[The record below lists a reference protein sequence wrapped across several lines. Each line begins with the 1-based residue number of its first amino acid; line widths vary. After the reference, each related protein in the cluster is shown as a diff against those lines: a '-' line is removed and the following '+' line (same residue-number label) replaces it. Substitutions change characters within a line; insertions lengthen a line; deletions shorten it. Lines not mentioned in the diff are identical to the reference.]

1 MAPQELQQTTTT
13 VLGISGM
20 TCGACSA
27 SITEA
32 LESKPGVISASIS
45 LVTEQGSIVHDS
57 TISREELIEAIED
70 CGFDVVEI
78 ETVDTEAELEV
89 LSKSKDIEYWKSIFI
104 QSVLFGL
111 PVLFLNHTRNFAIW
125 KNTMIFPGLYL
136 LSLLELGLATYI
148 QLKLGKPFLK
158 KFSSF
163 LTTGFKN
170 ATMDVLVAISTSISY
185 IFSVTSILVS
195 VIYGTESGP
204 PTVLFDTLVMIISFV
219 AFGKF
224 LENKAKGATS
234 TALSSLLSLTPPTC
248 TVISD
253 VPLYEEF
260 MQQQKNSNSKSQVAL
275 QDFATKVVNTD
286 MLKPSDYSIVYPGGR
301 IPADGEIVY
310 GETEIDESLLTGEP
324 LPVYKTVNDRVIG
337 GSINGPFLIH
347 IKITHTGKDSQLQ
360 QIINLVKDTQVTKA
374 PVQRFSDYVAARFVP
389 TVLLLALFTFITWM
403 VLCFTIHTEQL
414 PKIFRNEVNG
424 RFFVCLKLAISV
436 VVVACPCA
444 LGLAAPTAVMVG
456 TGVGALHGVLIKG
469 ADILE
474 KATSIN
480 VILFDKTG
488 TLTTGEMSLVNFKSM
503 SKLSDSDWW
512 KLVGSVECNSEHPI
526 GVALTKLAK
535 EKLGLGFDDDHFD
548 TTILEVNVLV
558 GLGIQ
563 ASVTLIGGKKY
574 NIYIGNDKLMSEK
587 LPGILNAFDDKANSQ
602 NTVSHIII
610 NGEYAGFI
618 ELTDTVKPMSRE
630 VVNYLRNDG
639 YIVGMVTGD
648 NYGAAMKIAEEVGIS
663 PENVFYEVSPI
674 HKDKVITDL
683 KETLGDSVCVAF
695 VGDGINDAPALAK
708 AEIGMAISSGTD
720 IAIESADIVLISG
733 SSRGSDLRGVVNSL
747 KLSNAT
753 FSRIKMNFIWAMV
766 YNLLMLPFAM
776 GCFLPLNII
785 LPPIAAGAA
794 MMFSSLSVVFS
805 SLLLKRWTPPRLEAK
820 ESFIIDLETGNLNDS
835 GFSLKNGTLEEFNKV
850 KRRTTVN
857 FGSLLAKITSRRS
870 GGRSLNGNNS
880 QSYELVSNRVS

>member
-1 MAPQELQQTTTT
+1 MPSQQLQTTTT

-57 TISREELIEAIED
+57 SISRKELVETIED

-104 QSVLFGL
+104 QSIIFGL
-111 PVLFLNHTRNFAIW
+111 PVLFMNHTKNFAIW
-125 KNTMIFPGLYL
+125 KKTMIFPGLYL
-136 LSLLELGLATYI
+136 LSLLELALATYI
-148 QLKLGKPFLK
+148 QLKLAKPFLK

-163 LTTGFKN
+163 LRTGFKN

-185 IFSVTSILVS
+185 LFSFTSILVS
-195 VIYGTESGP
+195 IIYGTESGP
-204 PTVLFDTLVMIISFV
+204 PAVLFDTLVMIISFV

-248 TVISD
+248 TIISD
-253 VPLYEEF
+253 VPQYEEF
-260 MQQQKNSNSKSQVAL
+260 MQQQKLNSKTQAAL
-275 QDFATKVVNTD
+275 QDFATKTVSTD
-286 MLKPSDYSIVYPGGR
+286 LLKPNDYSIVYPGGR

-347 IKITHTGKDSQLQ
+347 IKVTHTGKDSQLQ

-374 PVQRFSDYVAARFVP
+374 PVQRFSDFVAARFVP
-389 TVLLLALFTFITWM
+389 CVLLLALFTFIAWM
-403 VLCFTIHTEQL
+403 VACFTMHTEEL
-414 PKIFRNEVNG
+414 PKIFREEVNG
-424 RFFVCLKLAISV
+424 KFFVCLKLAISV

-456 TGVGALHGVLIKG
+456 TGVGALHGILIKG

-488 TLTTGEMSLVNFKSM
+488 TLTTGEMSLVNYKSL
-503 SKLSDSDWW
+503 SKISDADWW
-512 KLVGSVECNSEHPI
+512 KLIGSVECNSEHPI

-535 EKLGLGFDDDHFD
+535 QKLGLGFDDDHFD
-548 TTILEVNVLV
+548 TIIDEVNVLV
-558 GLGIQ
+558 GMGIQ
-563 ASVTLIGGKKY
+563 ASITLNGGKTY
-574 NIYIGNDKLMSEK
+574 NISVGNEKLMSEK
-587 LPGILNAFDDKANSQ
+587 LPEMLNDFDEKSNSQ
-602 NTVSHIII
+602 NTVSYVII
-610 NGEYAGFI
+610 NGEYAGYI
-618 ELTDTVKPMSRE
+618 ELTDTVKPLSRE
-630 VVNYLRNDG
+630 VVSYLKNDG

-648 NYGAAMKIAEEVGIS
+648 NYGAAMKISQEVGIS

-683 KETLGDSVCVAF
+683 KENLGDGVCVAF

-708 AEIGMAISSGTD
+708 ADIGIAISSGTD

-733 SSRGSDLRGVVNSL
+733 SSRGADLKGIVNAL

-753 FSRIKMNFIWAMV
+753 FSRIKLNFIWAMV
-766 YNLLMLPFAM
+766 YNILMLPFAM
-776 GCFLPLNII
+776 GCFLPLNIM

-805 SLLLKRWTPPRLEAK
+805 SLLLKRWSPPKLEAK
-820 ESFIIDLETGNLNDS
+820 ESFSIDLETGNLGDS
-835 GFSLKNGTLEEFNKV
+835 VFSLKNGTLKEFNDV
-850 KRRTTVN
+850 KRKATVN
-857 FGSLLAKITSRRS
+857 FGSLFAKMTSRRS
-870 GGRSLNGNNS
+870 GSRGSNGNNN

>member
-1 MAPQELQQTTTT
+1 MPSQQSQTTTT

-45 LVTEQGSIVHDS
+45 LVTERGSIVHDS
-57 TISREELIEAIED
+57 SISRKELVETIED

-104 QSVLFGL
+104 QSIIFGL
-111 PVLFLNHTRNFAIW
+111 PVLFMNHTKNFAIW
-125 KNTMIFPGLYL
+125 KKTMIFPGLYL
-136 LSLLELGLATYI
+136 SSLLELALATYI
-148 QLKLGKPFLK
+148 QLKLAKPFLK

-163 LTTGFKN
+163 LRTGFKN

-185 IFSVTSILVS
+185 LFSFTSILVS
-195 VIYGTESGP
+195 IIYGTESGP
-204 PTVLFDTLVMIISFV
+204 PAVLFDTLVMIISFV

-248 TVISD
+248 TIISD
-253 VPLYEEF
+253 VPQYEEF
-260 MQQQKNSNSKSQVAL
+260 MQQQKLNSKTQAAL
-275 QDFATKVVNTD
+275 QDFATKTVSTD
-286 MLKPSDYSIVYPGGR
+286 LLKPNDYSIVYPGGR

-347 IKITHTGKDSQLQ
+347 IKVTHTGKDSQLQ

-374 PVQRFSDYVAARFVP
+374 PVQRFSDFVAARFVP
-389 TVLLLALFTFITWM
+389 CVLLLALFTFIAWM
-403 VLCFTIHTEQL
+403 VACFTMHTEEL
-414 PKIFRNEVNG
+414 PKIFREEVNG
-424 RFFVCLKLAISV
+424 KFFVCLKLAISV

-456 TGVGALHGVLIKG
+456 TGVGALHGILIKG

-488 TLTTGEMSLVNFKSM
+488 TLTTGEMSLVNYKSL
-503 SKLSDSDWW
+503 SKLSDADWW
-512 KLVGSVECNSEHPI
+512 KLIGSVECNSEHPI

-535 EKLGLGFDDDHFD
+535 QKLGLGFDDDHFD
-548 TTILEVNVLV
+548 TIIDEVNVLV
-558 GLGIQ
+558 GMGIQ
-563 ASVTLIGGKKY
+563 ASITLNGGKTY
-574 NIYIGNDKLMSEK
+574 NIFVGNEKLMSEK
-587 LPGILNAFDDKANSQ
+587 LPEMLNDFDEKSNSQ
-602 NTVSHIII
+602 NTVSYVII
-610 NGEYAGFI
+610 NGEYAGYI
-618 ELTDTVKPMSRE
+618 ELTDTVKPLSRE
-630 VVNYLRNDG
+630 VVSYLKNDG

-648 NYGAAMKIAEEVGIS
+648 NYGAAMKISQEVGIS

-683 KETLGDSVCVAF
+683 KENLGDGVCVAF

-708 AEIGMAISSGTD
+708 ADIGIAISSGTD

-733 SSRGSDLRGVVNSL
+733 SSRGADLKGIVNAL

-753 FSRIKMNFIWAMV
+753 FSRIKLNFIWAMV
-766 YNLLMLPFAM
+766 YNILMLPFAM
-776 GCFLPLNII
+776 GCFLPLNIM

-805 SLLLKRWTPPRLEAK
+805 SLLLKRWSPPKLEAK
-820 ESFIIDLETGNLNDS
+820 ESFSIDLETGNLGDS
-835 GFSLKNGTLEEFNKV
+835 VFSLKNGTLKEFNDV
-850 KRRTTVN
+850 KRKATVN
-857 FGSLLAKITSRRS
+857 FGSLFAKMTSRRS
-870 GGRSLNGNNS
+870 GGRGSNGNNN

>member
-1 MAPQELQQTTTT
+1 MPSQQLQTTTT

-45 LVTEQGSIVHDS
+45 LVTERGSIVHDS
-57 TISREELIEAIED
+57 SISRKELVETIED

-104 QSVLFGL
+104 QSIIFGL
-111 PVLFLNHTRNFAIW
+111 PVLFMNHTKNFAIW
-125 KNTMIFPGLYL
+125 KKTMIFPGLYL
-136 LSLLELGLATYI
+136 LSLLELALATYI
-148 QLKLGKPFLK
+148 QLKLAKPFLK

-163 LTTGFKN
+163 LRTGFKN

-185 IFSVTSILVS
+185 LFSFTSILVS
-195 VIYGTESGP
+195 IIYGTESGP
-204 PTVLFDTLVMIISFV
+204 PAVLFDTLVMIISFV

-248 TVISD
+248 TIISD
-253 VPLYEEF
+253 VPQYEEF
-260 MQQQKNSNSKSQVAL
+260 MQQQKLNSKTQAAL
-275 QDFATKVVNTD
+275 QDFATKTVSTD
-286 MLKPSDYSIVYPGGR
+286 LLKPNDYSIVYPGGR

-347 IKITHTGKDSQLQ
+347 IKVTHTGKDSQLQ

-374 PVQRFSDYVAARFVP
+374 PVQRFSDFVAARFVP
-389 TVLLLALFTFITWM
+389 CVLLLALFTFIAWM
-403 VLCFTIHTEQL
+403 VACFTMHTEEL
-414 PKIFRNEVNG
+414 PKIFREEVNG
-424 RFFVCLKLAISV
+424 KFFVCLKLAISV

-456 TGVGALHGVLIKG
+456 TGVGALHGILIKG

-488 TLTTGEMSLVNFKSM
+488 TLTTGEMSLVNYKSL
-503 SKLSDSDWW
+503 SKLSDADWW
-512 KLVGSVECNSEHPI
+512 KLIGSVECNSEHPI

-535 EKLGLGFDDDHFD
+535 QKLGLGFDDDHFD
-548 TTILEVNVLV
+548 TIIDEVNVLV
-558 GLGIQ
+558 GMGIQ
-563 ASVTLIGGKKY
+563 ASITLNGGKTY
-574 NIYIGNDKLMSEK
+574 NIFVGNEKLMSEK
-587 LPGILNAFDDKANSQ
+587 LPEMLNDFDEKSNSQ
-602 NTVSHIII
+602 NTVSYVII
-610 NGEYAGFI
+610 NGEYAGYI
-618 ELTDTVKPMSRE
+618 ELTDTVKPLSRE
-630 VVNYLRNDG
+630 VVSYLKNDG

-648 NYGAAMKIAEEVGIS
+648 NYGAAMKISQEVGIS

-683 KETLGDSVCVAF
+683 KENLGDGVCVAF

-708 AEIGMAISSGTD
+708 ADIGIAISSGTD

-733 SSRGSDLRGVVNSL
+733 SSRGADLKGIVNAL

-753 FSRIKMNFIWAMV
+753 FSRIKLNFIWAMV
-766 YNLLMLPFAM
+766 YNILMLPFAM
-776 GCFLPLNII
+776 GCFLPLNIM

-805 SLLLKRWTPPRLEAK
+805 SLLLKRWSPPKLEAK
-820 ESFIIDLETGNLNDS
+820 ESFSIDLETGNLGDS
-835 GFSLKNGTLEEFNKV
+835 VFSLKNGTLKEFNDV
-850 KRRTTVN
+850 KRKATVN
-857 FGSLLAKITSRRS
+857 FGSLFAKMTSRRS
-870 GGRSLNGNNS
+870 GGRGSNGNNN

>member
-1 MAPQELQQTTTT
+1 MPSQQLQTTTT

-57 TISREELIEAIED
+57 SISRKELVETIED

-104 QSVLFGL
+104 QSIIFGL
-111 PVLFLNHTRNFAIW
+111 PVLFMNHTKNFAIW
-125 KNTMIFPGLYL
+125 KKTMIFPGLYL
-136 LSLLELGLATYI
+136 LSLLELALATYI
-148 QLKLGKPFLK
+148 QLKLAKPFLK

-163 LTTGFKN
+163 LRTGFKN

-185 IFSVTSILVS
+185 LFSFTSILVS
-195 VIYGTESGP
+195 IIYGTESGP
-204 PTVLFDTLVMIISFV
+204 PAVLFDTLVMIISFV

-248 TVISD
+248 TIISD
-253 VPLYEEF
+253 VPQYEEF
-260 MQQQKNSNSKSQVAL
+260 MQQQKLNSKTQAAL
-275 QDFATKVVNTD
+275 QDFATKTVSTD
-286 MLKPSDYSIVYPGGR
+286 LLKPNDYSIVYPGGR

-347 IKITHTGKDSQLQ
+347 IKVTHTGKDSQLQ

-374 PVQRFSDYVAARFVP
+374 PVQRFSDFVAARFVP
-389 TVLLLALFTFITWM
+389 CVLLLALFTFIAWM
-403 VLCFTIHTEQL
+403 VACFTMHTEEL
-414 PKIFRNEVNG
+414 PKIFREEVNG
-424 RFFVCLKLAISV
+424 KFFVCLKLAISV

-456 TGVGALHGVLIKG
+456 TGVGALHGILIKG

-488 TLTTGEMSLVNFKSM
+488 TLTTGEMSLVNYKSL
-503 SKLSDSDWW
+503 SKISDADWW
-512 KLVGSVECNSEHPI
+512 KLIGSVECNSEHPI

-535 EKLGLGFDDDHFD
+535 QKLGLGFDDDHFD
-548 TTILEVNVLV
+548 TIIDEVNVLV
-558 GLGIQ
+558 GMGIQ
-563 ASVTLIGGKKY
+563 ASITLNGGKTY
-574 NIYIGNDKLMSEK
+574 NIFVGNEKLMSEK
-587 LPGILNAFDDKANSQ
+587 LPEMLNDFDEKSNSQ
-602 NTVSHIII
+602 NTVSYVII
-610 NGEYAGFI
+610 NGEYAGYI
-618 ELTDTVKPMSRE
+618 ELTDTVKPLSRE
-630 VVNYLRNDG
+630 VVSYLKNDG

-648 NYGAAMKIAEEVGIS
+648 NYGAAMKISQEVGIS

-683 KETLGDSVCVAF
+683 KENLGDGVCVAF

-708 AEIGMAISSGTD
+708 ADIGIAISSGTD
-720 IAIESADIVLISG
+720 IVIESADIVLISG
-733 SSRGSDLRGVVNSL
+733 SSRGADLKGIVNAL

-753 FSRIKMNFIWAMV
+753 FSRIKLNFIWAMV
-766 YNLLMLPFAM
+766 YNILMLPFAM
-776 GCFLPLNII
+776 GCFLPLNIM

-805 SLLLKRWTPPRLEAK
+805 SLLLKRWSPPKLEAK
-820 ESFIIDLETGNLNDS
+820 ESFSIDLETGNLGDS
-835 GFSLKNGTLEEFNKV
+835 VFSLKNGTLKEFNDV
-850 KRRTTVN
+850 KRKATVN
-857 FGSLLAKITSRRS
+857 FGSLFAKMTSRRS
-870 GGRSLNGNNS
+870 GSRGSNGNNN

>member
-1 MAPQELQQTTTT
+1 MPSQQLQTTTT

-45 LVTEQGSIVHDS
+45 LVTERGSIVHDS
-57 TISREELIEAIED
+57 SISRKELVETIED

-104 QSVLFGL
+104 QSIIFGL
-111 PVLFLNHTRNFAIW
+111 PVLFMNHTKNFAIW
-125 KNTMIFPGLYL
+125 KKTMIFPGLYL
-136 LSLLELGLATYI
+136 LSLLELALATYI
-148 QLKLGKPFLK
+148 QLKLAKPFLK

-163 LTTGFKN
+163 LRTGFKN

-185 IFSVTSILVS
+185 LFSFTSILVS
-195 VIYGTESGP
+195 IIYGTESGP
-204 PTVLFDTLVMIISFV
+204 PAVLFDTLVMIISFV

-248 TVISD
+248 TIISD
-253 VPLYEEF
+253 VPQYEEF
-260 MQQQKNSNSKSQVAL
+260 MQQQKLNSKTQAAL
-275 QDFATKVVNTD
+275 QDFATKTVSTD
-286 MLKPSDYSIVYPGGR
+286 LLKPNDYSIVYPGGR

-347 IKITHTGKDSQLQ
+347 IKVTHTGKDSQLQ

-374 PVQRFSDYVAARFVP
+374 PVQRFSDFVAARFVP
-389 TVLLLALFTFITWM
+389 CVLLLALFTFIAWM
-403 VLCFTIHTEQL
+403 VACFTMHTEEL
-414 PKIFRNEVNG
+414 PKIFREEVNG
-424 RFFVCLKLAISV
+424 KFFVCLKLAISV

-456 TGVGALHGVLIKG
+456 TGVGALHGILIKG

-488 TLTTGEMSLVNFKSM
+488 TLTTGEMSLVNYKSL
-503 SKLSDSDWW
+503 SKISDADWW
-512 KLVGSVECNSEHPI
+512 KLIGSVECNSEHPI

-535 EKLGLGFDDDHFD
+535 QKLGLGFDDDHFD
-548 TTILEVNVLV
+548 TIIDEVNVLV
-558 GLGIQ
+558 GMGIQ
-563 ASVTLIGGKKY
+563 ASITLNGGKTY
-574 NIYIGNDKLMSEK
+574 NIFVGNEKLMSEK
-587 LPGILNAFDDKANSQ
+587 LPEMLNDFDEKSNSQ
-602 NTVSHIII
+602 NTVSYVII
-610 NGEYAGFI
+610 NGEYAGYI
-618 ELTDTVKPMSRE
+618 ELTDTVKPLSRE
-630 VVNYLRNDG
+630 VVSYLKNDG

-648 NYGAAMKIAEEVGIS
+648 NYGAAMKISQEVGIS

-683 KETLGDSVCVAF
+683 KENLGDGVCVAF

-708 AEIGMAISSGTD
+708 ADIGIAISSGTD

-733 SSRGSDLRGVVNSL
+733 SSRGADLKGIVNAL

-753 FSRIKMNFIWAMV
+753 FSRIKLNFIWAMV
-766 YNLLMLPFAM
+766 YNILMLPFAM
-776 GCFLPLNII
+776 GCFLPLNIM

-805 SLLLKRWTPPRLEAK
+805 SLLLKRWSPPKLEAK
-820 ESFIIDLETGNLNDS
+820 ESFSIDLETGNLGDS
-835 GFSLKNGTLEEFNKV
+835 VFSLKNGTLKEFNDV
-850 KRRTTVN
+850 KRKATVN
-857 FGSLLAKITSRRS
+857 FGSLFAKMTSRRS
-870 GGRSLNGNNS
+870 GGRGSNGNNN

>member
-1 MAPQELQQTTTT
+1 MPSQQLQTTTT

-57 TISREELIEAIED
+57 SISRKELVETIED

-78 ETVDTEAELEV
+78 ETVDTETELEV

-104 QSVLFGL
+104 QSIIFGL
-111 PVLFLNHTRNFAIW
+111 PVLFMNHTKNFAIW
-125 KNTMIFPGLYL
+125 KKTMIFPGLYL
-136 LSLLELGLATYI
+136 LSLLELALATYI
-148 QLKLGKPFLK
+148 QLKLAKPFLK

-163 LTTGFKN
+163 LRTGFKN

-185 IFSVTSILVS
+185 LFSFTSILVS
-195 VIYGTESGP
+195 IIYGTESGSP
-204 PTVLFDTLVMIISFV
+204 AVLFDTLVMIISFV

-248 TVISD
+248 TIISD
-253 VPLYEEF
+253 VPQYEEF
-260 MQQQKNSNSKSQVAL
+260 MQQQKLNSKTQAAL
-275 QDFATKVVNTD
+275 QDFATKTVSTD
-286 MLKPSDYSIVYPGGR
+286 LLKPNDYSIVYPGGR

-347 IKITHTGKDSQLQ
+347 IKVTHTGKDSQLQ

-374 PVQRFSDYVAARFVP
+374 PVQRFSDFVAARFVP
-389 TVLLLALFTFITWM
+389 CVLLLALFTFIAWM
-403 VLCFTIHTEQL
+403 VACFTMHTEEL
-414 PKIFRNEVNG
+414 PKIFREEVNG
-424 RFFVCLKLAISV
+424 KFFVCLKLAISV

-456 TGVGALHGVLIKG
+456 TGVGALHGILIKG

-488 TLTTGEMSLVNFKSM
+488 TLTTGEMSLVNYKSL
-503 SKLSDSDWW
+503 SKLSDADWW
-512 KLVGSVECNSEHPI
+512 KLIGSVECNSEHPI

-535 EKLGLGFDDDHFD
+535 QKLGLGFDDDHFD
-548 TTILEVNVLV
+548 TIIDEVNVLV
-558 GLGIQ
+558 GMGIQ
-563 ASVTLIGGKKY
+563 ASITLNGGKTY
-574 NIYIGNDKLMSEK
+574 NISVGNEKLMSEK
-587 LPGILNAFDDKANSQ
+587 LPEMLNDFDEKSNSQ
-602 NTVSHIII
+602 NTVSYVII
-610 NGEYAGFI
+610 NGEYAGYI
-618 ELTDTVKPMSRE
+618 ELTDTVKPLSRE
-630 VVNYLRNDG
+630 VVSYLKNDG

-648 NYGAAMKIAEEVGIS
+648 NYGAAMKISQEVGIS

-683 KETLGDSVCVAF
+683 KENLGDGVCVAF

-708 AEIGMAISSGTD
+708 ADIGIAISSGTD

-733 SSRGSDLRGVVNSL
+733 SSRGADLKGIVNAL

-753 FSRIKMNFIWAMV
+753 FSRIKLNFIWAMV
-766 YNLLMLPFAM
+766 YNILMLPFAM
-776 GCFLPLNII
+776 GCFLPLNIM

-805 SLLLKRWTPPRLEAK
+805 SLLLKRWSLPKLEAK
-820 ESFIIDLETGNLNDS
+820 ESFSIDLETGNLGDS
-835 GFSLKNGTLEEFNKV
+835 VFSLKNGTLKEFNDV
-850 KRRTTVN
+850 KRKATVN
-857 FGSLLAKITSRRS
+857 FGSLFAKMTSRRS
-870 GGRSLNGNNS
+870 GSRGSNGNNN

>member
-1 MAPQELQQTTTT
+1 MPSQQLQTTTT

-57 TISREELIEAIED
+57 SISRKELVETIED

-104 QSVLFGL
+104 QSIIFGL
-111 PVLFLNHTRNFAIW
+111 PVLFMNHTKNFAIW
-125 KNTMIFPGLYL
+125 KKTMIFPGLYL
-136 LSLLELGLATYI
+136 LSLLELALATYI
-148 QLKLGKPFLK
+148 QLKLAKPFLK

-163 LTTGFKN
+163 LRTGFKN

-185 IFSVTSILVS
+185 LFSFTSILVS
-195 VIYGTESGP
+195 IIYGTESGP
-204 PTVLFDTLVMIISFV
+204 PAVLFDTLVMIISFV

-248 TVISD
+248 TIISD
-253 VPLYEEF
+253 VPQYEEF
-260 MQQQKNSNSKSQVAL
+260 MQQQKLNSKTQAAL
-275 QDFATKVVNTD
+275 QDFATKTVSTD
-286 MLKPSDYSIVYPGGR
+286 LLKPNDYSIVYPGGR

-347 IKITHTGKDSQLQ
+347 IKVTHTGKDSQLQ

-374 PVQRFSDYVAARFVP
+374 PVQRFSDFVAARFVP
-389 TVLLLALFTFITWM
+389 CVLLLALFTFIAWM
-403 VLCFTIHTEQL
+403 VACFTMHTEEL
-414 PKIFRNEVNG
+414 PKIFREEVNG
-424 RFFVCLKLAISV
+424 KFFVCLKLAISV

-456 TGVGALHGVLIKG
+456 TGVGALHGILIKG

-488 TLTTGEMSLVNFKSM
+488 TLTTGEMSLVNYKSL
-503 SKLSDSDWW
+503 SKLSDADWW
-512 KLVGSVECNSEHPI
+512 KLIGSVECNSEHPI

-535 EKLGLGFDDDHFD
+535 QKLGLGFDDDHFD
-548 TTILEVNVLV
+548 TIIDEVNVLV
-558 GLGIQ
+558 GMGIQ
-563 ASVTLIGGKKY
+563 ASITLNGGKTY
-574 NIYIGNDKLMSEK
+574 NISVGNEKLMSEK
-587 LPGILNAFDDKANSQ
+587 LPEMLNDFDEKSNSQ
-602 NTVSHIII
+602 NTVSYVII
-610 NGEYAGFI
+610 NGEYAGYI
-618 ELTDTVKPMSRE
+618 ELTDTVKPLSRE
-630 VVNYLRNDG
+630 VVSYLKNDG

-648 NYGAAMKIAEEVGIS
+648 NYGAAMKISQEVGIS

-683 KETLGDSVCVAF
+683 KENLGDGVCVAF

-708 AEIGMAISSGTD
+708 ADIGIAISSGTD

-733 SSRGSDLRGVVNSL
+733 SSRGADLKGIVNAL

-753 FSRIKMNFIWAMV
+753 FSRIKLNFIWAMV
-766 YNLLMLPFAM
+766 YNILMLPFAM
-776 GCFLPLNII
+776 GCFLPLNIM

-805 SLLLKRWTPPRLEAK
+805 SLLLKRWSPPKLEAK
-820 ESFIIDLETGNLNDS
+820 ESFSIDLETGNLGDS
-835 GFSLKNGTLEEFNKV
+835 VFSLKNGTLKEFNDV
-850 KRRTTVN
+850 KRKATVN
-857 FGSLLAKITSRRS
+857 FGSLFAKMTSRRS
-870 GGRSLNGNNS
+870 GGRGSNGNNN

>member
-1 MAPQELQQTTTT
+1 MPSQQLQTTTT

-57 TISREELIEAIED
+57 SISRKELVETIED

-104 QSVLFGL
+104 QSIIFGL
-111 PVLFLNHTRNFAIW
+111 PVLFMNHTKNFAIW
-125 KNTMIFPGLYL
+125 KKTMIFPGLYL
-136 LSLLELGLATYI
+136 LSLLELALATYI
-148 QLKLGKPFLK
+148 QLKLAKPFLK

-163 LTTGFKN
+163 LRTGFKN

-185 IFSVTSILVS
+185 LFSFTSILVS
-195 VIYGTESGP
+195 IIYGTESGP
-204 PTVLFDTLVMIISFV
+204 PAVLFDTLVMIISFV

-248 TVISD
+248 TIISD
-253 VPLYEEF
+253 VPQYEEF
-260 MQQQKNSNSKSQVAL
+260 MQQQKLNSKTQAAL
-275 QDFATKVVNTD
+275 QDFATKTVSTD
-286 MLKPSDYSIVYPGGR
+286 LLKPNDYSIVYPGGR

-347 IKITHTGKDSQLQ
+347 IKVTHTGKDSQLQ

-374 PVQRFSDYVAARFVP
+374 PVQRFSDFVAARFVP
-389 TVLLLALFTFITWM
+389 CVLLLALFTFIAWM
-403 VLCFTIHTEQL
+403 VACFTMHTEEL
-414 PKIFRNEVNG
+414 PKIFREEVNG
-424 RFFVCLKLAISV
+424 KFFVCLKLAISV

-456 TGVGALHGVLIKG
+456 TGVGALHGILIKG

-488 TLTTGEMSLVNFKSM
+488 TLTTGEMSLVNYKSL
-503 SKLSDSDWW
+503 SKISDADWW
-512 KLVGSVECNSEHPI
+512 KLIGSVECNSEHPI

-535 EKLGLGFDDDHFD
+535 QKLGLGFDDDHFD
-548 TTILEVNVLV
+548 TIIDEVNVLV
-558 GLGIQ
+558 GMGIQ
-563 ASVTLIGGKKY
+563 ASITLNGGKTY
-574 NIYIGNDKLMSEK
+574 NIFVGNEKLMSEK
-587 LPGILNAFDDKANSQ
+587 LPEMLNDFDEKSNSQ
-602 NTVSHIII
+602 NTVSYVII
-610 NGEYAGFI
+610 NGEYAGYI
-618 ELTDTVKPMSRE
+618 ELTDTVKPLSRE
-630 VVNYLRNDG
+630 VVSYLKNDG

-648 NYGAAMKIAEEVGIS
+648 NYGAAMKISQEVGIS

-683 KETLGDSVCVAF
+683 KENLGDGVCVAF

-708 AEIGMAISSGTD
+708 ADIGIAISSGTD

-733 SSRGSDLRGVVNSL
+733 SSRGADLKGIVNAL

-753 FSRIKMNFIWAMV
+753 FSRIKLNFIWAMV
-766 YNLLMLPFAM
+766 YNILMLPFAM
-776 GCFLPLNII
+776 GCFLPLNIM

-805 SLLLKRWTPPRLEAK
+805 SLLLKRWSLPKLEAK
-820 ESFIIDLETGNLNDS
+820 ESFSIDLETGNLGDS
-835 GFSLKNGTLEEFNKV
+835 VFSLKNGTLKEFNDV
-850 KRRTTVN
+850 KRKATVN
-857 FGSLLAKITSRRS
+857 FGSLFAKMTSRRS
-870 GGRSLNGNNS
+870 GSRGSNGNNN

>member
-1 MAPQELQQTTTT
+1 MPSQQLQTTTT

-57 TISREELIEAIED
+57 SISRKELVETIED

-104 QSVLFGL
+104 QSIIFGL
-111 PVLFLNHTRNFAIW
+111 PVLFMNHTKNFAIW
-125 KNTMIFPGLYL
+125 KKTMIFPGLYL
-136 LSLLELGLATYI
+136 LSLLELALATYI
-148 QLKLGKPFLK
+148 QLKLAKPFLK

-163 LTTGFKN
+163 LRTGFKN

-185 IFSVTSILVS
+185 LFSFTSILVS
-195 VIYGTESGP
+195 IIYGTESGP
-204 PTVLFDTLVMIISFV
+204 PAVLFDTLVMIISFV

-248 TVISD
+248 TIISD
-253 VPLYEEF
+253 VPQYEEF
-260 MQQQKNSNSKSQVAL
+260 MQQQKLNSKTQAAL
-275 QDFATKVVNTD
+275 QDFATKTVSTD
-286 MLKPSDYSIVYPGGR
+286 LLKPNDYSIVYPGGR

-347 IKITHTGKDSQLQ
+347 IKVTHTGKDSQLQ
-360 QIINLVKDTQVTKA
+360 KIINLVKDTQVTKA
-374 PVQRFSDYVAARFVP
+374 PVQRFSDFVAARFVP
-389 TVLLLALFTFITWM
+389 CVLLLALFTFIAWM
-403 VLCFTIHTEQL
+403 VACFTMHTEEL
-414 PKIFRNEVNG
+414 PKIFREEVNG
-424 RFFVCLKLAISV
+424 KFFVCLKLAISV

-456 TGVGALHGVLIKG
+456 TGVGALHGILIKG

-488 TLTTGEMSLVNFKSM
+488 TLTTGEMSLVNYKSL
-503 SKLSDSDWW
+503 SKLSDADWW
-512 KLVGSVECNSEHPI
+512 KLIGSVECNSEHPI

-535 EKLGLGFDDDHFD
+535 QKLGLGFDDDHFD
-548 TTILEVNVLV
+548 TIIDEVNVLV
-558 GLGIQ
+558 GMGIQ
-563 ASVTLIGGKKY
+563 ASITLNGGKTY
-574 NIYIGNDKLMSEK
+574 NIFVGNEKLMSEK
-587 LPGILNAFDDKANSQ
+587 LPEMLNDFDEKSNSQ
-602 NTVSHIII
+602 NTVSYVII
-610 NGEYAGFI
+610 NGEYAGYI
-618 ELTDTVKPMSRE
+618 ELTDTVKPLSRE
-630 VVNYLRNDG
+630 VVSYLKNDG

-648 NYGAAMKIAEEVGIS
+648 NYGAAMKISQEVGIS

-683 KETLGDSVCVAF
+683 KENLGDGVCVAF

-708 AEIGMAISSGTD
+708 ADIGIAISSGTD

-733 SSRGSDLRGVVNSL
+733 SSRGADLKGIVNAL

-753 FSRIKMNFIWAMV
+753 FSRIKLNFIWAMV
-766 YNLLMLPFAM
+766 YNILMLPFAM
-776 GCFLPLNII
+776 GCFLPLNIM

-805 SLLLKRWTPPRLEAK
+805 SLLLKRWSPPKLEAK
-820 ESFIIDLETGNLNDS
+820 ESFSIDLETGNLGDS
-835 GFSLKNGTLEEFNKV
+835 VFSLKNGTLKEFNDV
-850 KRRTTVN
+850 KRKATVN
-857 FGSLLAKITSRRS
+857 FGSLFAKMTSRRS
-870 GGRSLNGNNS
+870 GGRGSNGNNN

>member
-1 MAPQELQQTTTT
+1 MPSQQLQTTTT

-57 TISREELIEAIED
+57 SISRKELVETIED

-104 QSVLFGL
+104 QSIIFGL
-111 PVLFLNHTRNFAIW
+111 PVLFMNHTKNFAIW
-125 KNTMIFPGLYL
+125 KKTMIFPGLYL
-136 LSLLELGLATYI
+136 LSLLELALATYI
-148 QLKLGKPFLK
+148 QLKLAKPFLK

-163 LTTGFKN
+163 LRTGFKN

-185 IFSVTSILVS
+185 LFSFTSILVS
-195 VIYGTESGP
+195 IIYGTESGP
-204 PTVLFDTLVMIISFV
+204 PAVLFDTLVMIISFV

-248 TVISD
+248 TIISD
-253 VPLYEEF
+253 VPQYEEF
-260 MQQQKNSNSKSQVAL
+260 MQQQKLNSKTQAAL
-275 QDFATKVVNTD
+275 QDFATKTVSTD
-286 MLKPSDYSIVYPGGR
+286 LLKPNDYSIVYPGGR

-347 IKITHTGKDSQLQ
+347 IKVTYTGKDSQLQ

-374 PVQRFSDYVAARFVP
+374 PVQRFSDFVAARFVP
-389 TVLLLALFTFITWM
+389 CVLLLALFTFIAWM
-403 VLCFTIHTEQL
+403 VACFTMHTEEL
-414 PKIFRNEVNG
+414 PKIFREEVNG
-424 RFFVCLKLAISV
+424 KFFVCLKLAISV

-456 TGVGALHGVLIKG
+456 TGVGALHGILIKG

-488 TLTTGEMSLVNFKSM
+488 TLTTGEMSLVNYKSL
-503 SKLSDSDWW
+503 SKISDADWW
-512 KLVGSVECNSEHPI
+512 KLIGSVECNSEHPI

-535 EKLGLGFDDDHFD
+535 QKLGLGFDDDHFD
-548 TTILEVNVLV
+548 TIIDEVNVLV
-558 GLGIQ
+558 GMGIQ
-563 ASVTLIGGKKY
+563 ASITLNGGKTY
-574 NIYIGNDKLMSEK
+574 NIFVGNEKLMSEK
-587 LPGILNAFDDKANSQ
+587 LPEMLNDFDEKSNSQ
-602 NTVSHIII
+602 NTVSYVII
-610 NGEYAGFI
+610 NGEYAGYI
-618 ELTDTVKPMSRE
+618 ELTDTVKPLSRE
-630 VVNYLRNDG
+630 VVSYLKNDG

-648 NYGAAMKIAEEVGIS
+648 NYGAAMKISQEVGIS

-683 KETLGDSVCVAF
+683 KENLGDGVCVAF

-708 AEIGMAISSGTD
+708 ADIGIAISSGTD

-733 SSRGSDLRGVVNSL
+733 SSRGADLKGIVNAL

-753 FSRIKMNFIWAMV
+753 FSRIKLNFIWAMV
-766 YNLLMLPFAM
+766 YNILMLPFAM
-776 GCFLPLNII
+776 GCFLPLNIM

-805 SLLLKRWTPPRLEAK
+805 SLLLKRWSPPKLEAK
-820 ESFIIDLETGNLNDS
+820 ESFSIDLETGNLGDS
-835 GFSLKNGTLEEFNKV
+835 VFSLKNGTLKEFNDV
-850 KRRTTVN
+850 KRKATVN
-857 FGSLLAKITSRRS
+857 FGSLFAKMTSRRS
-870 GGRSLNGNNS
+870 GGRGSNGNNN

>member
-1 MAPQELQQTTTT
+1 MPSQQLQTTTT

-57 TISREELIEAIED
+57 SISRKELVETIED

-104 QSVLFGL
+104 QSIIFGL
-111 PVLFLNHTRNFAIW
+111 PVLFMNHTKNFAIW
-125 KNTMIFPGLYL
+125 KKTMIFPGLYL
-136 LSLLELGLATYI
+136 LSLLELALATYI
-148 QLKLGKPFLK
+148 QLKLAKPFLK

-163 LTTGFKN
+163 LRTGFKN

-185 IFSVTSILVS
+185 LFSFTSILVS
-195 VIYGTESGP
+195 IIYGTESGP
-204 PTVLFDTLVMIISFV
+204 PAVLFDTLVMIISFV

-248 TVISD
+248 TIISD
-253 VPLYEEF
+253 VPQYEEF
-260 MQQQKNSNSKSQVAL
+260 MQQQKLNSKTQAAL
-275 QDFATKVVNTD
+275 QDFATKTVSTD
-286 MLKPSDYSIVYPGGR
+286 LLKPNDYSIVYPGGR

-347 IKITHTGKDSQLQ
+347 IKVTHTGKDSQLQ

-374 PVQRFSDYVAARFVP
+374 PVQRFSDFVAARFVP
-389 TVLLLALFTFITWM
+389 CVLLLALFTFIAWM
-403 VLCFTIHTEQL
+403 VACFTMHTEEL
-414 PKIFRNEVNG
+414 PKIFREEVNG
-424 RFFVCLKLAISV
+424 KFFVCLKLAISV

-456 TGVGALHGVLIKG
+456 TGVGALHGILIKG

-488 TLTTGEMSLVNFKSM
+488 TLTTGEMSLVNYKSL
-503 SKLSDSDWW
+503 SKISDADWW
-512 KLVGSVECNSEHPI
+512 KLIGSVECNSEHPI

-535 EKLGLGFDDDHFD
+535 QKLGLGFDDDHFD
-548 TTILEVNVLV
+548 TIIDEVNVLV
-558 GLGIQ
+558 GMGIQ
-563 ASVTLIGGKKY
+563 ASITLNGGKTY
-574 NIYIGNDKLMSEK
+574 NIFVGNEKLMSEK
-587 LPGILNAFDDKANSQ
+587 LPEMLNDFDEKSNSQ
-602 NTVSHIII
+602 NTVSYVII
-610 NGEYAGFI
+610 NGEYAGYI
-618 ELTDTVKPMSRE
+618 ELTDTVKPLSRE
-630 VVNYLRNDG
+630 VVSYLKNDG

-648 NYGAAMKIAEEVGIS
+648 NYGAAMKISQEVGIS

-683 KETLGDSVCVAF
+683 KENLGDGVCVAF

-708 AEIGMAISSGTD
+708 ADIGIAISSGTD

-733 SSRGSDLRGVVNSL
+733 SSRGADLKGIVNAL

-753 FSRIKMNFIWAMV
+753 FSRIKLNFIWAMV
-766 YNLLMLPFAM
+766 YNILMLPFAM
-776 GCFLPLNII
+776 GCFLPLNIM

-805 SLLLKRWTPPRLEAK
+805 SLLLKRWSPPKLEAK
-820 ESFIIDLETGNLNDS
+820 ESFSIDLETGNLGDS
-835 GFSLKNGTLEEFNKV
+835 VFSLKNGTLKEFNDV
-850 KRRTTVN
+850 KRKATVN
-857 FGSLLAKITSRRS
+857 FGSLFAKMTSRRS
-870 GGRSLNGNNS
+870 GGRGSNGNNN

>member
-1 MAPQELQQTTTT
+1 MPSQQSQTTTT

-45 LVTEQGSIVHDS
+45 LVTERGSIVHDS
-57 TISREELIEAIED
+57 SISRKELVETIED

-104 QSVLFGL
+104 QSIIFGL
-111 PVLFLNHTRNFAIW
+111 PVLFMNHTKNFAIW
-125 KNTMIFPGLYL
+125 KKTMIFPGLYL
-136 LSLLELGLATYI
+136 SSLLELALATYI
-148 QLKLGKPFLK
+148 QLKLAKPFLK

-163 LTTGFKN
+163 LRTGFKN

-185 IFSVTSILVS
+185 LFSFTSILVS
-195 VIYGTESGP
+195 IIYGTESGP
-204 PTVLFDTLVMIISFV
+204 PAVLFDTLVMIISFV

-248 TVISD
+248 TIISD
-253 VPLYEEF
+253 VPQYEEF
-260 MQQQKNSNSKSQVAL
+260 MQQQKLNSKTQAAL
-275 QDFATKVVNTD
+275 QDFATKTVSTD
-286 MLKPSDYSIVYPGGR
+286 LLKPNDYSIVYPGGR

-347 IKITHTGKDSQLQ
+347 IKVTHTGKDSQLQ

-374 PVQRFSDYVAARFVP
+374 PVQRFSDFVAARFVP
-389 TVLLLALFTFITWM
+389 CVLLLALFTFIAWM
-403 VLCFTIHTEQL
+403 VACFTMHTEEL
-414 PKIFRNEVNG
+414 PKIFREEVNG
-424 RFFVCLKLAISV
+424 KFFVCLKLAISV

-456 TGVGALHGVLIKG
+456 TGVGALHGILIKG

-488 TLTTGEMSLVNFKSM
+488 TLTTGEMSLVNYKSL
-503 SKLSDSDWW
+503 SKLSDADWW
-512 KLVGSVECNSEHPI
+512 KLIGSVECNSEHPI

-535 EKLGLGFDDDHFD
+535 QKLGLGFDDDHFD
-548 TTILEVNVLV
+548 TIIDEVNVLV
-558 GLGIQ
+558 GMGIQ
-563 ASVTLIGGKKY
+563 ASITLNGGKTY
-574 NIYIGNDKLMSEK
+574 NIFVGNEKLMSEK
-587 LPGILNAFDDKANSQ
+587 LPEMLNDFDEKSNSQ
-602 NTVSHIII
+602 NTVSYVII
-610 NGEYAGFI
+610 NGEYAGYI
-618 ELTDTVKPMSRE
+618 ELTDTVKPLSRE
-630 VVNYLRNDG
+630 VVSYLKNDG

-648 NYGAAMKIAEEVGIS
+648 NYGAAMKISQEVGIS

-683 KETLGDSVCVAF
+683 KENLGDGVCVAF

-708 AEIGMAISSGTD
+708 ADIGIAISSGTD

-733 SSRGSDLRGVVNSL
+733 SSRGADLKGIVNAL

-753 FSRIKMNFIWAMV
+753 FSRIKLNFIWAMV
-766 YNLLMLPFAM
+766 YNILMLPFAM
-776 GCFLPLNII
+776 GCFLPLNIM

-805 SLLLKRWTPPRLEAK
+805 SLLLKRWSPPKLEAK
-820 ESFIIDLETGNLNDS
+820 ESFSIDLETGNLGDS
-835 GFSLKNGTLEEFNKV
+835 VFSLKNGTLKEFNDV
-850 KRRTTVN
+850 KRKATVN
-857 FGSLLAKITSRRS
+857 FGSLFAKMTSRRS
-870 GGRSLNGNNS
+870 GSRGSNGNNN

>member
-1 MAPQELQQTTTT
+1 MPSQQLQTTTT

-57 TISREELIEAIED
+57 SISRKELVETIED

-104 QSVLFGL
+104 QSIIFGL
-111 PVLFLNHTRNFAIW
+111 PVLFMNHTKNFAIW
-125 KNTMIFPGLYL
+125 KKTMIFPGLYL
-136 LSLLELGLATYI
+136 LSLLELALATYI
-148 QLKLGKPFLK
+148 QLKLAKPFLK

-163 LTTGFKN
+163 LRTGFKN

-185 IFSVTSILVS
+185 LFSFTSILVS
-195 VIYGTESGP
+195 IIYGTESGP
-204 PTVLFDTLVMIISFV
+204 PAVLFDTLVMIISFV

-248 TVISD
+248 TIISD
-253 VPLYEEF
+253 VPQYEEF
-260 MQQQKNSNSKSQVAL
+260 MQQQKLNSKTQAAL
-275 QDFATKVVNTD
+275 QDFATKTVSTD
-286 MLKPSDYSIVYPGGR
+286 LLKPNDYSIVYPGGR

-347 IKITHTGKDSQLQ
+347 IKVTHTGKDSQLQ

-374 PVQRFSDYVAARFVP
+374 PVQRFSDFVAARFVP
-389 TVLLLALFTFITWM
+389 CVLLLALFTFIAWM
-403 VLCFTIHTEQL
+403 VACFTMHTEEL
-414 PKIFRNEVNG
+414 PKIFREEVNG
-424 RFFVCLKLAISV
+424 KFFVCLKLAISV

-456 TGVGALHGVLIKG
+456 TGVGALHGILIKG

-488 TLTTGEMSLVNFKSM
+488 TLTTGEMSLVNYKSL
-503 SKLSDSDWW
+503 SKLSDADWW
-512 KLVGSVECNSEHPI
+512 KLIGSVECNSEHPI

-535 EKLGLGFDDDHFD
+535 QKLGLGFDDDHFD
-548 TTILEVNVLV
+548 TIIDEVNVLV
-558 GLGIQ
+558 GMGIQ
-563 ASVTLIGGKKY
+563 ASITLNGGKTY
-574 NIYIGNDKLMSEK
+574 NIFVGNEKLMSEK
-587 LPGILNAFDDKANSQ
+587 LPEMLNDFDEKSNSQ
-602 NTVSHIII
+602 NTVSYVII
-610 NGEYAGFI
+610 NGEYAGYI
-618 ELTDTVKPMSRE
+618 ELTDTVKPLSRE
-630 VVNYLRNDG
+630 VVSYLKNDG

-648 NYGAAMKIAEEVGIS
+648 NYGAAMKISQEVGIS

-683 KETLGDSVCVAF
+683 KENLGDGVCVAF

-708 AEIGMAISSGTD
+708 ADIGIAISSGTD

-733 SSRGSDLRGVVNSL
+733 SSRGADLKGIVNAL

-753 FSRIKMNFIWAMV
+753 FSRIKLNFIWAMV
-766 YNLLMLPFAM
+766 YNILMLPFAM
-776 GCFLPLNII
+776 GCFLPLNIM

-805 SLLLKRWTPPRLEAK
+805 SLLLKRWSPPKLEAK
-820 ESFIIDLETGNLNDS
+820 ESFSIDLETGNLGDS
-835 GFSLKNGTLEEFNKV
+835 VFSLKNGTLKEFNDV
-850 KRRTTVN
+850 KRKATVN
-857 FGSLLAKITSRRS
+857 FGSLFAKMTSRRS
-870 GGRSLNGNNS
+870 GSRGSNGNNN

>member
-1 MAPQELQQTTTT
+1 MPSQQLQTTTT

-45 LVTEQGSIVHDS
+45 LVTERGSIVHDS
-57 TISREELIEAIED
+57 SISRKELVETIED

-104 QSVLFGL
+104 QSIIFGL
-111 PVLFLNHTRNFAIW
+111 PVLFMNHTKNFAIW
-125 KNTMIFPGLYL
+125 KKTMIFPGLYL
-136 LSLLELGLATYI
+136 LSLLELALATYI
-148 QLKLGKPFLK
+148 QLKLAKPFLK

-163 LTTGFKN
+163 LRTGFKN

-185 IFSVTSILVS
+185 LFSFTSILVS
-195 VIYGTESGP
+195 IIYGTESGP
-204 PTVLFDTLVMIISFV
+204 PAVLFDTLVMIISFV

-248 TVISD
+248 TIISD
-253 VPLYEEF
+253 VPQYEEF
-260 MQQQKNSNSKSQVAL
+260 MQQQKLNSKTQAAL
-275 QDFATKVVNTD
+275 QDFATKTVSTD
-286 MLKPSDYSIVYPGGR
+286 LLKPNDYSIVYPGGR

-347 IKITHTGKDSQLQ
+347 IKVTHTGKDSQLQ

-374 PVQRFSDYVAARFVP
+374 PVQRFSDFVAARFVP
-389 TVLLLALFTFITWM
+389 CVLLLALFTFIAWM
-403 VLCFTIHTEQL
+403 VACFTMHTEEL
-414 PKIFRNEVNG
+414 PKIFREEVNG
-424 RFFVCLKLAISV
+424 KFFVCLKLAISV

-456 TGVGALHGVLIKG
+456 TGVGALHGILIKG

-488 TLTTGEMSLVNFKSM
+488 TLTTGEMSLVNYKSL
-503 SKLSDSDWW
+503 SKLSDADWW
-512 KLVGSVECNSEHPI
+512 KLIGSVECNSEHPI

-535 EKLGLGFDDDHFD
+535 QKLGLGFDDDHFD
-548 TTILEVNVLV
+548 TIIDEVNVLV
-558 GLGIQ
+558 GMGIQ
-563 ASVTLIGGKKY
+563 ASITLNGGKTY
-574 NIYIGNDKLMSEK
+574 NIFVGNEKLMSEK
-587 LPGILNAFDDKANSQ
+587 LPEMLNDFDEKSNSQ
-602 NTVSHIII
+602 NTVSYVII
-610 NGEYAGFI
+610 NGEYAGYI
-618 ELTDTVKPMSRE
+618 ELTDTVKPLSRE
-630 VVNYLRNDG
+630 VVSYLKNDG

-648 NYGAAMKIAEEVGIS
+648 NYGAAMKISQEVGIS

-683 KETLGDSVCVAF
+683 KENLGDGVCVAF

-708 AEIGMAISSGTD
+708 ADIGIAISSGTD

-733 SSRGSDLRGVVNSL
+733 SSRGADLKGIVNAL

-753 FSRIKMNFIWAMV
+753 FSRIKLNFIWAMV
-766 YNLLMLPFAM
+766 YNILMLPFAM
-776 GCFLPLNII
+776 GCFLPLNIM

-805 SLLLKRWTPPRLEAK
+805 SLLLKRWSPPKLEAK
-820 ESFIIDLETGNLNDS
+820 ESFSIDLETGNLGDS
-835 GFSLKNGTLEEFNKV
+835 VFSLKNGTLKEFNDV
-850 KRRTTVN
+850 KRKATVN
-857 FGSLLAKITSRRS
+857 FGSLFAKMTSRRS
-870 GGRSLNGNNS
+870 GSRGSNGNNN

>member
-1 MAPQELQQTTTT
+1 MPSQQLQTTTT

-45 LVTEQGSIVHDS
+45 LVTERGSIVHDS
-57 TISREELIEAIED
+57 SISRKELVETIED

-104 QSVLFGL
+104 QSIIFGL
-111 PVLFLNHTRNFAIW
+111 PVLFMNHTKNFAIW
-125 KNTMIFPGLYL
+125 KKTMIFPGLYL
-136 LSLLELGLATYI
+136 LSLLELALATYI
-148 QLKLGKPFLK
+148 QLKLAKPFLK

-163 LTTGFKN
+163 LRTGFKN

-185 IFSVTSILVS
+185 LFSFTSILVS
-195 VIYGTESGP
+195 IIYGTESGP
-204 PTVLFDTLVMIISFV
+204 PAVLFDTLVMIISFV

-248 TVISD
+248 TIISD
-253 VPLYEEF
+253 VPQYEEF
-260 MQQQKNSNSKSQVAL
+260 MQQQKLNSKTQAAL
-275 QDFATKVVNTD
+275 QDFATKTVSTD
-286 MLKPSDYSIVYPGGR
+286 LLKPNDYSIVYPGGR

-347 IKITHTGKDSQLQ
+347 IKVTYTGKDSQLQ

-374 PVQRFSDYVAARFVP
+374 PVQRFSDFVAARFVP
-389 TVLLLALFTFITWM
+389 CVLLLALFTFIAWM
-403 VLCFTIHTEQL
+403 VACFTMHTEEL
-414 PKIFRNEVNG
+414 PKIFREEVNG
-424 RFFVCLKLAISV
+424 KFFVCLKLAISV

-456 TGVGALHGVLIKG
+456 TGVGALHGILIKG

-488 TLTTGEMSLVNFKSM
+488 TLTTGEMSLVNYKSL
-503 SKLSDSDWW
+503 SKISDADWW
-512 KLVGSVECNSEHPI
+512 KLIGSVECNSEHPI

-535 EKLGLGFDDDHFD
+535 QKLGLGFDDDHFD
-548 TTILEVNVLV
+548 TIIDEVNVLV
-558 GLGIQ
+558 GMGIQ
-563 ASVTLIGGKKY
+563 ASITLNGGKTY
-574 NIYIGNDKLMSEK
+574 NIFVGNEKLMSEK
-587 LPGILNAFDDKANSQ
+587 LPEMLNDFDEKSNSQ
-602 NTVSHIII
+602 NTVSYVII
-610 NGEYAGFI
+610 NGEYAGYI
-618 ELTDTVKPMSRE
+618 ELTDTVKPLSRE
-630 VVNYLRNDG
+630 VVSYLKNDG

-648 NYGAAMKIAEEVGIS
+648 NYGAAMKISQEVGIS

-683 KETLGDSVCVAF
+683 KENLGDGVCVAF

-708 AEIGMAISSGTD
+708 ADIGIAISSGTD

-733 SSRGSDLRGVVNSL
+733 SSRGADLKGIVNAL

-753 FSRIKMNFIWAMV
+753 FSRIKLNFIWAMV
-766 YNLLMLPFAM
+766 YNILMLPFAM
-776 GCFLPLNII
+776 GCFLPLNIM

-805 SLLLKRWTPPRLEAK
+805 SLLLKRWSPPKLEAK
-820 ESFIIDLETGNLNDS
+820 ESFSIDLETGNLGDS
-835 GFSLKNGTLEEFNKV
+835 VFSLKNGTLKEFNDV
-850 KRRTTVN
+850 KRKATVN
-857 FGSLLAKITSRRS
+857 FGSLFAKMTSRRS
-870 GGRSLNGNNS
+870 GGRGSNGNNN

>member
-1 MAPQELQQTTTT
+1 MPSQQSQTTTT

-57 TISREELIEAIED
+57 SISRKELVETIED

-104 QSVLFGL
+104 QSIIFGL
-111 PVLFLNHTRNFAIW
+111 PVLFMNHTKNFAIW
-125 KNTMIFPGLYL
+125 KKTMIFPGLYL
-136 LSLLELGLATYI
+136 SSLLELALATYI
-148 QLKLGKPFLK
+148 QLKLAKPFLK

-163 LTTGFKN
+163 LRTGFKN

-185 IFSVTSILVS
+185 LFSFTSILVS
-195 VIYGTESGP
+195 IIYGTESGP
-204 PTVLFDTLVMIISFV
+204 PAVLFDTLVMIISFV

-248 TVISD
+248 TIISD
-253 VPLYEEF
+253 VPQYEEF
-260 MQQQKNSNSKSQVAL
+260 MQQQKLNSKTQAAL
-275 QDFATKVVNTD
+275 QDFATKTVSTD
-286 MLKPSDYSIVYPGGR
+286 LLKPNDYSIVYPGGR

-347 IKITHTGKDSQLQ
+347 IKVTHTGKDSQLQ

-374 PVQRFSDYVAARFVP
+374 PVQRFSDFVAARFVP
-389 TVLLLALFTFITWM
+389 CVLLLALFTFIAWM
-403 VLCFTIHTEQL
+403 VACFTMHTEEL
-414 PKIFRNEVNG
+414 PKIFREEVNG
-424 RFFVCLKLAISV
+424 KFFVCLKLAISV

-456 TGVGALHGVLIKG
+456 TGVGALHGILIKG

-488 TLTTGEMSLVNFKSM
+488 TLTTGEMSLVNYKSL
-503 SKLSDSDWW
+503 SKISDADWW
-512 KLVGSVECNSEHPI
+512 KLIGSVECNSEHPI

-535 EKLGLGFDDDHFD
+535 QKLGLGFDDDHFD
-548 TTILEVNVLV
+548 TIIDEVNVLV
-558 GLGIQ
+558 GMGIQ
-563 ASVTLIGGKKY
+563 ASITLNGGKTY
-574 NIYIGNDKLMSEK
+574 NIFVGNEKLMSEK
-587 LPGILNAFDDKANSQ
+587 LPEMLNDFDEKSNSQ
-602 NTVSHIII
+602 NTVSYVII
-610 NGEYAGFI
+610 NGEYAGYI
-618 ELTDTVKPMSRE
+618 ELTDTVKPLSRE
-630 VVNYLRNDG
+630 VVSYLKNDG

-648 NYGAAMKIAEEVGIS
+648 NYGAAMKISQEVGIS

-683 KETLGDSVCVAF
+683 KENLGDGVCVAF

-708 AEIGMAISSGTD
+708 ADIGIAISSGTD

-733 SSRGSDLRGVVNSL
+733 SSRGADLKSIVNAL

-753 FSRIKMNFIWAMV
+753 FSRIKLNFIWAMV
-766 YNLLMLPFAM
+766 YNILMLPFAM
-776 GCFLPLNII
+776 GCFLPLNIM

-805 SLLLKRWTPPRLEAK
+805 SLLLKRWSPPKLEAK
-820 ESFIIDLETGNLNDS
+820 ESFSIDLETGNLGDS
-835 GFSLKNGTLEEFNKV
+835 VFSLKNGTLKEFNDV
-850 KRRTTVN
+850 KRKATVN
-857 FGSLLAKITSRRS
+857 FGSLFAKMTSRRS
-870 GGRSLNGNNS
+870 GSRGSNGNNN

>member
-1 MAPQELQQTTTT
+1 MPSQQLQTTTT

-57 TISREELIEAIED
+57 SISRKELVETIED

-104 QSVLFGL
+104 QSIIFGL
-111 PVLFLNHTRNFAIW
+111 PVLFMNHTKNFAIW
-125 KNTMIFPGLYL
+125 KKTMIFPGLYL
-136 LSLLELGLATYI
+136 LSLLELALATYI
-148 QLKLGKPFLK
+148 QLKLAKPFLK

-163 LTTGFKN
+163 LRTGFKN

-185 IFSVTSILVS
+185 LFSFTSILVS
-195 VIYGTESGP
+195 IIYGTESGP
-204 PTVLFDTLVMIISFV
+204 PAVLFDTLVMIISFV

-248 TVISD
+248 TIISD
-253 VPLYEEF
+253 VPQYEEF
-260 MQQQKNSNSKSQVAL
+260 MQQQKLNSKTQAAL
-275 QDFATKVVNTD
+275 QDFATKTVSTD
-286 MLKPSDYSIVYPGGR
+286 LLKPNDYSIVYPGGR

-347 IKITHTGKDSQLQ
+347 IKVTHTGKDSQLQ

-374 PVQRFSDYVAARFVP
+374 PVQRFSDFVAARFVP
-389 TVLLLALFTFITWM
+389 CVLLLALFTFIAWM
-403 VLCFTIHTEQL
+403 VACFTMHTEEL
-414 PKIFRNEVNG
+414 PKIFREEVNG
-424 RFFVCLKLAISV
+424 KFFVCLKLAISV

-456 TGVGALHGVLIKG
+456 TGVGALHGILIKG

-488 TLTTGEMSLVNFKSM
+488 TLTTGEMSLVNYKSL
-503 SKLSDSDWW
+503 SKLSDADWW
-512 KLVGSVECNSEHPI
+512 KLIGSVECNSEHPI

-535 EKLGLGFDDDHFD
+535 QKLGLGFDDDHFD
-548 TTILEVNVLV
+548 TIIDEVNVSV
-558 GLGIQ
+558 GMGIQ
-563 ASVTLIGGKKY
+563 ASITLNGGKTY
-574 NIYIGNDKLMSEK
+574 NIFVGNEKLMSEK
-587 LPGILNAFDDKANSQ
+587 LPEMLNDFDEKSNSQ
-602 NTVSHIII
+602 NTVSYVII
-610 NGEYAGFI
+610 NGEYAGYI
-618 ELTDTVKPMSRE
+618 ELTDTVKPLSRE
-630 VVNYLRNDG
+630 VVSYLKNDG

-648 NYGAAMKIAEEVGIS
+648 NYGAAMKISQEVGIS

-683 KETLGDSVCVAF
+683 KENLGDGVCVAF

-708 AEIGMAISSGTD
+708 ADIGIAISSGTD

-733 SSRGSDLRGVVNSL
+733 SSRGADLKGIVNAL

-753 FSRIKMNFIWAMV
+753 FSRIKLNFIWAMV
-766 YNLLMLPFAM
+766 YNILMLPFAM
-776 GCFLPLNII
+776 GCFLPLNIM

-805 SLLLKRWTPPRLEAK
+805 SLLLKRWSPPKLEAK
-820 ESFIIDLETGNLNDS
+820 ESFSIDLETGNLGDS
-835 GFSLKNGTLEEFNKV
+835 VFSLKNGTLKEFNDV
-850 KRRTTVN
+850 KRKATVN
-857 FGSLLAKITSRRS
+857 FGSLFAKMTSRRS
-870 GGRSLNGNNS
+870 GSRGSNGNNN

>member
-1 MAPQELQQTTTT
+1 MPSQQLQTTTT

-45 LVTEQGSIVHDS
+45 LVTERGSIVHDS
-57 TISREELIEAIED
+57 SISRKELVETIED

-104 QSVLFGL
+104 QSIIFGL
-111 PVLFLNHTRNFAIW
+111 PVLFMNHTKNFAIW
-125 KNTMIFPGLYL
+125 KKTMIFPGLYL
-136 LSLLELGLATYI
+136 LSLLELALATYI
-148 QLKLGKPFLK
+148 QLKLAKPFLK

-163 LTTGFKN
+163 LRTGFKN

-185 IFSVTSILVS
+185 LFSFTSILVS
-195 VIYGTESGP
+195 IIYGTESGP
-204 PTVLFDTLVMIISFV
+204 PAVLFDTLVMIISFV

-248 TVISD
+248 TIISD
-253 VPLYEEF
+253 VPQYEEF
-260 MQQQKNSNSKSQVAL
+260 MQQQKLNSKTQAAL
-275 QDFATKVVNTD
+275 QDFATKAVSTD
-286 MLKPSDYSIVYPGGR
+286 LLKPNDYSIVYPGGR

-347 IKITHTGKDSQLQ
+347 IKVTHTGKDSQLQ

-374 PVQRFSDYVAARFVP
+374 PVQRFSDFVAARFVP
-389 TVLLLALFTFITWM
+389 CVLLLALFTFIAWM
-403 VLCFTIHTEQL
+403 VACFTMHTEEL
-414 PKIFRNEVNG
+414 PKIFREEVNG
-424 RFFVCLKLAISV
+424 KFFVCLKLAISV

-456 TGVGALHGVLIKG
+456 TGVGALHGILIKG

-488 TLTTGEMSLVNFKSM
+488 TLTTGEMSLVNYKSL
-503 SKLSDSDWW
+503 SKISDADWW
-512 KLVGSVECNSEHPI
+512 KLIGSVECNSEHPI

-535 EKLGLGFDDDHFD
+535 QKLGLGFDDDHFD
-548 TTILEVNVLV
+548 TIIDEVNVLV
-558 GLGIQ
+558 GMGIQ
-563 ASVTLIGGKKY
+563 ASITLNGGKTY
-574 NIYIGNDKLMSEK
+574 NIFVGNEKLMSEK
-587 LPGILNAFDDKANSQ
+587 LPEMLNDFDEKSNSQ
-602 NTVSHIII
+602 NTVSYVII
-610 NGEYAGFI
+610 NGEYAGYI
-618 ELTDTVKPMSRE
+618 ELTDTVKPLSRE
-630 VVNYLRNDG
+630 VVSYLKNDG

-648 NYGAAMKIAEEVGIS
+648 NYGAAMKISQEVGIS

-683 KETLGDSVCVAF
+683 KENLGDGVCVAF

-708 AEIGMAISSGTD
+708 ADIGIAISSGTD

-733 SSRGSDLRGVVNSL
+733 SSRGADLKGIVNAL

-753 FSRIKMNFIWAMV
+753 FSRIKLNFIWAMV
-766 YNLLMLPFAM
+766 YNILMLPFAM
-776 GCFLPLNII
+776 GCFLPLNIM

-805 SLLLKRWTPPRLEAK
+805 SLLLKRWSPPKLEAK
-820 ESFIIDLETGNLNDS
+820 ESFSIDLETGNLGDS
-835 GFSLKNGTLEEFNKV
+835 VFSLKNGTLKEFNDV
-850 KRRTTVN
+850 KRKATVN
-857 FGSLLAKITSRRS
+857 FGSLFAKMTSRRS
-870 GGRSLNGNNS
+870 GSRGSNGNNN

>member
-1 MAPQELQQTTTT
+1 MPSQQLQTTTT

-57 TISREELIEAIED
+57 SISRKELVETIED

-104 QSVLFGL
+104 QSIIFGL
-111 PVLFLNHTRNFAIW
+111 PVLFMNHTKNFAIW
-125 KNTMIFPGLYL
+125 KKTMIFPGLYL
-136 LSLLELGLATYI
+136 LSLLELALATYI
-148 QLKLGKPFLK
+148 QLKLAKPFLK

-163 LTTGFKN
+163 LRTGFKN

-185 IFSVTSILVS
+185 LFSFTSILVS
-195 VIYGTESGP
+195 IIYGTESGP
-204 PTVLFDTLVMIISFV
+204 PAVLFDTLVMIISFV

-248 TVISD
+248 TIISD
-253 VPLYEEF
+253 VPQYEEF
-260 MQQQKNSNSKSQVAL
+260 MQQQKLNSKTQAAL
-275 QDFATKVVNTD
+275 QDFATKAVSTD
-286 MLKPSDYSIVYPGGR
+286 LLKPNDYSIVYPGGR

-347 IKITHTGKDSQLQ
+347 IKVTHTGKDSQLQ

-374 PVQRFSDYVAARFVP
+374 PVQRFSDFVAARFVP
-389 TVLLLALFTFITWM
+389 CVLLLALFTFIAWM
-403 VLCFTIHTEQL
+403 VACFTMHTEEL
-414 PKIFRNEVNG
+414 PKIFREEVNG
-424 RFFVCLKLAISV
+424 KFFVCLKLAISV

-456 TGVGALHGVLIKG
+456 TGVGALHGILIKG

-488 TLTTGEMSLVNFKSM
+488 TLTTGEMSLVNYKSL
-503 SKLSDSDWW
+503 SKISDADWW
-512 KLVGSVECNSEHPI
+512 KLIGSVECNSEHPI

-535 EKLGLGFDDDHFD
+535 QKLGLGFDDDHFD
-548 TTILEVNVLV
+548 TIIDEVNVLV
-558 GLGIQ
+558 GMGIQ
-563 ASVTLIGGKKY
+563 ASITLNGGKTY
-574 NIYIGNDKLMSEK
+574 NIFVGNEKLMSEK
-587 LPGILNAFDDKANSQ
+587 LPEMLNDFDEKSNSQ
-602 NTVSHIII
+602 NTVSYVII
-610 NGEYAGFI
+610 NGEYAGYI
-618 ELTDTVKPMSRE
+618 ELTDTVKPLSRE
-630 VVNYLRNDG
+630 VVSYLKNDG

-648 NYGAAMKIAEEVGIS
+648 NYGAAMKISQEVGIS

-683 KETLGDSVCVAF
+683 KENLGDGVCVAF

-708 AEIGMAISSGTD
+708 ADIGIAISSGTD
-720 IAIESADIVLISG
+720 IVIESADIVLISG
-733 SSRGSDLRGVVNSL
+733 SSRGADLKGIVNAL

-753 FSRIKMNFIWAMV
+753 FSRIKLNFIWAMV
-766 YNLLMLPFAM
+766 YNILMLPFAM
-776 GCFLPLNII
+776 GCFLPLNIM

-805 SLLLKRWTPPRLEAK
+805 SLLLKRWSPPKLEAK
-820 ESFIIDLETGNLNDS
+820 ESFSIDLETGNLGDS
-835 GFSLKNGTLEEFNKV
+835 VFSLKNGTLKEFNDV
-850 KRRTTVN
+850 KRKATVN
-857 FGSLLAKITSRRS
+857 FGSLFAKMTSRRS
-870 GGRSLNGNNS
+870 GSRGSNGNNN

>member
-1 MAPQELQQTTTT
+1 MPSQQLQTTTT

-45 LVTEQGSIVHDS
+45 LVTERGSIVHDS
-57 TISREELIEAIED
+57 SISRKELVETIED

-104 QSVLFGL
+104 QSIIFGL
-111 PVLFLNHTRNFAIW
+111 PVLFMNHTKNFAIW
-125 KNTMIFPGLYL
+125 KKTMIFPGLYL
-136 LSLLELGLATYI
+136 LSLLELALATYI
-148 QLKLGKPFLK
+148 QLKLAKPFLK

-163 LTTGFKN
+163 LRTGFKN

-185 IFSVTSILVS
+185 LFSFTSILVS
-195 VIYGTESGP
+195 IIYGTESGP
-204 PTVLFDTLVMIISFV
+204 PAVLFDTLVMIISFV

-248 TVISD
+248 TIISD
-253 VPLYEEF
+253 VPQYEEF
-260 MQQQKNSNSKSQVAL
+260 MQQQKLNSKTQAAL
-275 QDFATKVVNTD
+275 QDFATKTVSTD
-286 MLKPSDYSIVYPGGR
+286 LLKPNDYSIVYPGGR

-347 IKITHTGKDSQLQ
+347 IKVTHTGKDSQLQ

-374 PVQRFSDYVAARFVP
+374 PVQRFSDFVAARFVP
-389 TVLLLALFTFITWM
+389 CVLLLALFTFIAWM
-403 VLCFTIHTEQL
+403 VACFTMHTEEL
-414 PKIFRNEVNG
+414 PKIFREEVNG
-424 RFFVCLKLAISV
+424 KFFVCLKLAISV

-456 TGVGALHGVLIKG
+456 TGVGALHGILIKG

-488 TLTTGEMSLVNFKSM
+488 TLTTGEMSLVNYKSL
-503 SKLSDSDWW
+503 SKISDADWW
-512 KLVGSVECNSEHPI
+512 KLIGSVECNSEHPI

-535 EKLGLGFDDDHFD
+535 QKLGLGFDDDHFD
-548 TTILEVNVLV
+548 TIIDEVNVLV
-558 GLGIQ
+558 GMGIQ
-563 ASVTLIGGKKY
+563 ASITLNGGKTY
-574 NIYIGNDKLMSEK
+574 NIFVGNEKLMSEK
-587 LPGILNAFDDKANSQ
+587 LPEMLNDFDEKSNSQ
-602 NTVSHIII
+602 NTVSYVII
-610 NGEYAGFI
+610 NGEYAGYI
-618 ELTDTVKPMSRE
+618 ELTDTVKPLSRE
-630 VVNYLRNDG
+630 VVSYLKNDG

-648 NYGAAMKIAEEVGIS
+648 NYGAAMKISQEVGIS

-683 KETLGDSVCVAF
+683 KENLGDGVCVAF

-708 AEIGMAISSGTD
+708 ADIGIAISSGTD

-733 SSRGSDLRGVVNSL
+733 SSRGADLKGIVNAL

-753 FSRIKMNFIWAMV
+753 FSRIKLNFIWAMV
-766 YNLLMLPFAM
+766 YNILMLPFAM
-776 GCFLPLNII
+776 GCFLPLNIM

-805 SLLLKRWTPPRLEAK
+805 SLLLKRWSPPKLEAK
-820 ESFIIDLETGNLNDS
+820 ESFSIDLETGNLGDS
-835 GFSLKNGTLEEFNKV
+835 VFSLKNGTLKEFNDV
-850 KRRTTVN
+850 KRKATVN
-857 FGSLLAKITSRRS
+857 FGSLFAKMTSRRS
-870 GGRSLNGNNS
+870 GSRGSNGNNN

>member
-1 MAPQELQQTTTT
+1 MPSQQLQTTTT

-45 LVTEQGSIVHDS
+45 LVTERGSIVHDS
-57 TISREELIEAIED
+57 SISRKELVETIED

-104 QSVLFGL
+104 QSIIFGL
-111 PVLFLNHTRNFAIW
+111 PVLFMNHTKNFAIW
-125 KNTMIFPGLYL
+125 KKTMIFPGLYL
-136 LSLLELGLATYI
+136 LSLLELALATYI
-148 QLKLGKPFLK
+148 QLKLAKPFLK

-163 LTTGFKN
+163 LRTGFKN

-185 IFSVTSILVS
+185 LFSFTSILVS
-195 VIYGTESGP
+195 IIYGTESGP
-204 PTVLFDTLVMIISFV
+204 PAVLFDTLVMIISFV

-248 TVISD
+248 TIISD
-253 VPLYEEF
+253 VPQYEEF
-260 MQQQKNSNSKSQVAL
+260 MQQQKLNSKTQAAL
-275 QDFATKVVNTD
+275 QDFATKTVSTD
-286 MLKPSDYSIVYPGGR
+286 LLKPNDYSIVYPGGR

-347 IKITHTGKDSQLQ
+347 IKVTHTGKDSQLQ

-374 PVQRFSDYVAARFVP
+374 PVQRFSDFVAARFVP
-389 TVLLLALFTFITWM
+389 CVLLLALFTFIAWM
-403 VLCFTIHTEQL
+403 VACFTMHTEEL
-414 PKIFRNEVNG
+414 PKIFREEVNG
-424 RFFVCLKLAISV
+424 KFFVCLKLAISV

-456 TGVGALHGVLIKG
+456 TGVGALHGILIKG

-488 TLTTGEMSLVNFKSM
+488 TLTTGEMSLVNYKSL
-503 SKLSDSDWW
+503 SKISDADWW
-512 KLVGSVECNSEHPI
+512 KLIGSVECNSEHPI

-535 EKLGLGFDDDHFD
+535 QKLGLGFDDDHFD
-548 TTILEVNVLV
+548 TIIDEVNVLV
-558 GLGIQ
+558 GMGIQ
-563 ASVTLIGGKKY
+563 ASITLNGGKTY
-574 NIYIGNDKLMSEK
+574 NIFVGNEKLMSEK
-587 LPGILNAFDDKANSQ
+587 LPEMLNDFDEKSNSQ
-602 NTVSHIII
+602 NTVSYVII
-610 NGEYAGFI
+610 NGEYAGYI
-618 ELTDTVKPMSRE
+618 ELTDTVKPLSRE
-630 VVNYLRNDG
+630 VVSYLKNDG

-648 NYGAAMKIAEEVGIS
+648 NYGAAMKISQEVGIS

-683 KETLGDSVCVAF
+683 KENLGDGVCVAF

-708 AEIGMAISSGTD
+708 ADIGIAISSGTD

-733 SSRGSDLRGVVNSL
+733 SSRGADLKGIVNAL

-753 FSRIKMNFIWAMV
+753 FSRIKLNFIWAMV
-766 YNLLMLPFAM
+766 YNILMLPFAM
-776 GCFLPLNII
+776 GCFLPLNIM

-805 SLLLKRWTPPRLEAK
+805 SLLLKRWSPPKLEAK
-820 ESFIIDLETGNLNDS
+820 ESFSIDLETGNLGDS
-835 GFSLKNGTLEEFNKV
+835 VFSLKNGTLKEFNDV
-850 KRRTTVN
+850 KRKATVN
-857 FGSLLAKITSRRS
+857 FGSLFAKMTSRRS
-870 GGRSLNGNNS
+870 GSRGSNGNNN
-880 QSYELVSNRVS
+880 QSYELVSNRVL

>member
-1 MAPQELQQTTTT
+1 MPSQQLQTTTT

-57 TISREELIEAIED
+57 SISRKELVETIED

-78 ETVDTEAELEV
+78 ETVDTETELEV

-104 QSVLFGL
+104 QSIIFGL
-111 PVLFLNHTRNFAIW
+111 PVLFMNHTKNFAIW
-125 KNTMIFPGLYL
+125 KKTMIFPGLYL
-136 LSLLELGLATYI
+136 LSLLELALATYI
-148 QLKLGKPFLK
+148 QLKLAKPFLK

-163 LTTGFKN
+163 LRTGFKN

-185 IFSVTSILVS
+185 LFSFTSILVS
-195 VIYGTESGP
+195 IIYGTESGP
-204 PTVLFDTLVMIISFV
+204 PAVLFDTLVMIISFV

-248 TVISD
+248 TIISD
-253 VPLYEEF
+253 VPQYEEF
-260 MQQQKNSNSKSQVAL
+260 MQQQKLNSKTQAAL
-275 QDFATKVVNTD
+275 QDFATKTVSTD
-286 MLKPSDYSIVYPGGR
+286 LLKPNDYSIVYPGGR

-347 IKITHTGKDSQLQ
+347 IKVTYTGKDSQLQ

-374 PVQRFSDYVAARFVP
+374 PVQRFSDFVAARFVP
-389 TVLLLALFTFITWM
+389 CVLLLALFTFIAWM
-403 VLCFTIHTEQL
+403 VACFTMHTEEL
-414 PKIFRNEVNG
+414 PKIFREEVNG
-424 RFFVCLKLAISV
+424 KFFVCLKLAISV

-456 TGVGALHGVLIKG
+456 TGVGALHGILIKG

-488 TLTTGEMSLVNFKSM
+488 TLTTGEMSLVNYKSL
-503 SKLSDSDWW
+503 SKISDADWW
-512 KLVGSVECNSEHPI
+512 KLIGSVECNSEHPI

-535 EKLGLGFDDDHFD
+535 QKLGLGFDDDHFD
-548 TTILEVNVLV
+548 TIIDEVNVLV
-558 GLGIQ
+558 GMGIQ
-563 ASVTLIGGKKY
+563 ASITLNGGKTY
-574 NIYIGNDKLMSEK
+574 NIFVGNEKLMSEK
-587 LPGILNAFDDKANSQ
+587 LPEMLNDFDEKSNSQ
-602 NTVSHIII
+602 NTVSYVII
-610 NGEYAGFI
+610 NGEYAGYI
-618 ELTDTVKPMSRE
+618 ELTDTVKPLSRE
-630 VVNYLRNDG
+630 VVSYLKNDG

-648 NYGAAMKIAEEVGIS
+648 NYGAAMKISQEVGIS

-683 KETLGDSVCVAF
+683 KENLGDGVCVAF

-708 AEIGMAISSGTD
+708 ADIGIAISSGTD

-733 SSRGSDLRGVVNSL
+733 SSRGADLKGIVNAL

-753 FSRIKMNFIWAMV
+753 FSRIKLNFIWAMV
-766 YNLLMLPFAM
+766 YNILMLPFAM
-776 GCFLPLNII
+776 GCFLPLNIM

-805 SLLLKRWTPPRLEAK
+805 SLLLKRWSPPKLEAK
-820 ESFIIDLETGNLNDS
+820 ESFSIDLETGNLGDS
-835 GFSLKNGTLEEFNKV
+835 VFSLKNGTLKEFNDV
-850 KRRTTVN
+850 KRKATVN
-857 FGSLLAKITSRRS
+857 FGSLFAKMTSRRS
-870 GGRSLNGNNS
+870 GSRGSNGNNN

>member
-1 MAPQELQQTTTT
+1 MPSQQLQTTTT

-57 TISREELIEAIED
+57 SISRKELVETIED

-104 QSVLFGL
+104 QSIIFGL
-111 PVLFLNHTRNFAIW
+111 PVLFMNHTKNFAIW
-125 KNTMIFPGLYL
+125 KKTMIFPGLYL
-136 LSLLELGLATYI
+136 LSLLELALATYI
-148 QLKLGKPFLK
+148 QLKLAKPFLK

-163 LTTGFKN
+163 LRTGFKN

-185 IFSVTSILVS
+185 LFSFTSILVS
-195 VIYGTESGP
+195 IIYGTESGP
-204 PTVLFDTLVMIISFV
+204 PAVLFDTLVMIISFV

-248 TVISD
+248 TIISD
-253 VPLYEEF
+253 VPQYEEF
-260 MQQQKNSNSKSQVAL
+260 MQQQKLNSKTQAAL
-275 QDFATKVVNTD
+275 QDFATKTVSTD
-286 MLKPSDYSIVYPGGR
+286 LLKPNDYSIVYPGGR

-347 IKITHTGKDSQLQ
+347 IKVTHTGKDSQLQ

-374 PVQRFSDYVAARFVP
+374 PVQRFSDFVAARFVP
-389 TVLLLALFTFITWM
+389 CVLLLALFTFIAWM
-403 VLCFTIHTEQL
+403 VACFTMHTEEL
-414 PKIFRNEVNG
+414 PKIFREEVNG
-424 RFFVCLKLAISV
+424 KFFVCLKLAISV

-456 TGVGALHGVLIKG
+456 TGVGALHGILIKG

-488 TLTTGEMSLVNFKSM
+488 TLTTGEMSLVNYKSL
-503 SKLSDSDWW
+503 SKISDADWW
-512 KLVGSVECNSEHPI
+512 KLIGSVECNSEHPI

-535 EKLGLGFDDDHFD
+535 QKLGLGFDDDHFD
-548 TTILEVNVLV
+548 TIIDEVNVLV
-558 GLGIQ
+558 GMGIQ
-563 ASVTLIGGKKY
+563 ASITLNGGKTY
-574 NIYIGNDKLMSEK
+574 NIFVGNEKLMSEK
-587 LPGILNAFDDKANSQ
+587 LPEMLNDFDEKSNSQ
-602 NTVSHIII
+602 NTVSYVII
-610 NGEYAGFI
+610 NGEYAGYI
-618 ELTDTVKPMSRE
+618 ELTDTVKPLSRE
-630 VVNYLRNDG
+630 VVSYLKNDG

-648 NYGAAMKIAEEVGIS
+648 NYGAAMKISQEVGIS

-683 KETLGDSVCVAF
+683 KENLGDGVCVAF

-708 AEIGMAISSGTD
+708 ADIGIAISSGTD

-733 SSRGSDLRGVVNSL
+733 SSRGADLKGIVNAL

-753 FSRIKMNFIWAMV
+753 FSRIKLNFIWAMV
-766 YNLLMLPFAM
+766 YNILMLPFAM
-776 GCFLPLNII
+776 GCFLPLNIM

-805 SLLLKRWTPPRLEAK
+805 SLLLKRWSPPKLEAK
-820 ESFIIDLETGNLNDS
+820 ESFSIDLETGNLGDS
-835 GFSLKNGTLEEFNKV
+835 VFSLKNGTLKEFNDV
-850 KRRTTVN
+850 KRKATVN
-857 FGSLLAKITSRRS
+857 FGSLFAKMTSRRS
-870 GGRSLNGNNS
+870 GSRGSNGNNN

>member
-1 MAPQELQQTTTT
+1 MPSQQLQTTTT

-57 TISREELIEAIED
+57 SISRKELVETIED

-104 QSVLFGL
+104 QSIIFGL
-111 PVLFLNHTRNFAIW
+111 PVLFMNHTKNFAIW
-125 KNTMIFPGLYL
+125 KKTMIFPGLYL
-136 LSLLELGLATYI
+136 LSLLELALATYI
-148 QLKLGKPFLK
+148 QLKLAKPFLK

-163 LTTGFKN
+163 LRTGFKN

-185 IFSVTSILVS
+185 LFSFTSILVS
-195 VIYGTESGP
+195 IIYGTESGP
-204 PTVLFDTLVMIISFV
+204 PAVLFDTLVMIISFV

-248 TVISD
+248 TIISD
-253 VPLYEEF
+253 VPQYEEF
-260 MQQQKNSNSKSQVAL
+260 MQQQKLNSKTQAAL
-275 QDFATKVVNTD
+275 QDFATKTVSTD
-286 MLKPSDYSIVYPGGR
+286 LLKPNDYSIVYPGGR

-347 IKITHTGKDSQLQ
+347 IKVTYTGKDSQLQ

-374 PVQRFSDYVAARFVP
+374 PVQRFSDFVAARFVP
-389 TVLLLALFTFITWM
+389 CVLLLALFTFIAWM
-403 VLCFTIHTEQL
+403 VACFTMHTEEL
-414 PKIFRNEVNG
+414 PKIFREEVNG
-424 RFFVCLKLAISV
+424 KFFVCLKLAISV

-456 TGVGALHGVLIKG
+456 TGVGALHGILIKG

-488 TLTTGEMSLVNFKSM
+488 TLTTGEMSLVNYKSL
-503 SKLSDSDWW
+503 SKISDADWW
-512 KLVGSVECNSEHPI
+512 KLIGSVECNSEHPI

-535 EKLGLGFDDDHFD
+535 QKLGLGFDDDHFD
-548 TTILEVNVLV
+548 TIIDEVNVLV
-558 GLGIQ
+558 GMGIQ
-563 ASVTLIGGKKY
+563 ASITLNGGKTY
-574 NIYIGNDKLMSEK
+574 NIFVGNEKLMSEK
-587 LPGILNAFDDKANSQ
+587 LPEMLNDFDEKSNSQ
-602 NTVSHIII
+602 NTVSYVII
-610 NGEYAGFI
+610 NGEYAGYI
-618 ELTDTVKPMSRE
+618 ELTDTVKPLSRE
-630 VVNYLRNDG
+630 VVSYLKNDG

-648 NYGAAMKIAEEVGIS
+648 NYGAAMKISQEVGIS

-683 KETLGDSVCVAF
+683 KENLGDGVCVAF

-708 AEIGMAISSGTD
+708 ADIGIAISSGTD

-733 SSRGSDLRGVVNSL
+733 SSRGADLKGIVNAL

-753 FSRIKMNFIWAMV
+753 FSRIKLNFIWAMV
-766 YNLLMLPFAM
+766 YNILMLPFAM
-776 GCFLPLNII
+776 GCFLPLNIM

-805 SLLLKRWTPPRLEAK
+805 SLLLKRWSPPKLEAK
-820 ESFIIDLETGNLNDS
+820 ESFSIDLETGNLGDS
-835 GFSLKNGTLEEFNKV
+835 VFSLKNGTLKEFNDV
-850 KRRTTVN
+850 KRKATVN
-857 FGSLLAKITSRRS
+857 FGSLFAKMTSRRS
-870 GGRSLNGNNS
+870 GSRGSNGNNN